1 MKNGA
6 AGMAPF
12 HWRIGGA
19 PRRLLAG
26 GIVALALLLG
36 AQAAWAIRVKDVAF
50 LRGAREN
57 QLIGYGLVVG
67 LDGTGDS
74 EESLLARKPLQNALE
89 RMAINLNPRDIRGR
103 SIAGVLVTATLPP
116 FAKAGTRL
124 DVTVDSLGDALSLRG
139 GTLMMTLL
147 NGPNQVVYAT
157 AQGPMTGIP
166 KGIERPLPGQAAV
179 DLGPGRRAQEA
190 TPKAEV
196 DPRSSLVPTKG
207 YVIRGAL
214 VEREVNLNLNTRAR
228 LFINLKQSDFTTAFR
243 LAKLINRE
251 VGDGSARAKDAG
263 TVEVSIP
270 DSYLGQTVELISR
283 IENLEIEPDAVARVV
298 VDERTGAIV
307 MGQNVRISPIAIS
320 HGNLQIRIGGPNPQ
334 APAPGAPGVPAAAP
348 AAVPPAVAAAAQ
360 PGQPTELPALA
371 LAETPSIVLFKG
383 EVDLKEVVD
392 GLNKIGAS
400 TQDLVQVLKIIKT
413 AGALHADLEIR

>member
-1 MKNGA
+1 MAGYETPIRA
-6 AGMAPF
+6 AL
-12 HWRIGGA
+12 
-19 PRRLLAG
+19 RRVLPLGLVLLA
-26 GIVALALLLG
+26 VLLT

-50 LRGAREN
+50 LRGARDN

-67 LDGTGDS
+67 LDGSGDT
-74 EESLLARKPLQNALE
+74 EQSLLARKPLQNALE
-89 RMAINLNPRDIRGR
+89 RMAINLSPKDVKGR

-116 FAKAGTRL
+116 FAKAGSRL
-124 DVTVDSLGDALSLRG
+124 DVTVDALGDSLSLRG
-139 GTLMMTLL
+139 GTLMLTLL

-157 AQGPMTGIP
+157 SQGPITGIP
-166 KGIERPLPGQAAV
+166 KGIERPELQAGAAPGPAGQQQAQP
-179 DLGPGRRAQEA
+179 PGAQ
-190 TPKAEV
+190 V

-207 YVIRGAL
+207 FVIRGAL
-214 VEREVNLNLNTRAR
+214 VEREINLNLNTRSR
-228 LFINLKQSDFTTAFR
+228 LYINLKQSDFTTAFR

-283 IENLEIEPDAVARVV
+283 IENLEIQPDAVARVV

-320 HGNLQIRIGGPNPQ
+320 HGNLQIRIGGVAPEAAAGQ
-334 APAPGAPGVPAAAP
+334 AAAAGTAPAAAP
-348 AAVPPAVAAAAQ
+348 AAGAA
-360 PGQPTELPALA
+360 PGPGGPQAELPAFA
-371 LAETPSIVLFKG
+371 LAENPSIVLFKG

>member
-1 MKNGA
+1 MVCIEKC
-6 AGMAPF
+6 
-12 HWRIGGA
+12 IGGA
-19 PRRLLAG
+19 LARRFLA
-26 GIVALALLLG
+26 ALLLIATLLW
-36 AQAAWAIRVKDVAF
+36 AQSAWAIRVKDVAF
-50 LRGAREN
+50 LRGARDN

-74 EESLLARKPLQNALE
+74 PESLLARKPLQNALE
-89 RMAINLNPRDIRGR
+89 RMAINLNPRDVRGR

-116 FAKAGTRL
+116 FAKAGARL
-124 DVTVDSLGDALSLRG
+124 DVTVDALGDAVSLRG
-139 GTLMMTLL
+139 GTLMLTLL

-166 KGIERPLPGQAAV
+166 KGIERPEAGLLAAAPVATTPGVQQPLQGPTTQV
-179 DLGPGRRAQEA
+179 DN
-190 TPKAEV
+190 
-196 DPRSSLVPTKG
+196 RSSMVATKG
-207 YVIRGAL
+207 FVIRGAL

-228 LFINLKQSDFTTAFR
+228 LYINLKQSDFTTAFR

-270 DSYLGQTVELISR
+270 DSYLGQTVELMAR
-283 IENLEIEPDAVARVV
+283 IENLEIQPDAVARVV

-320 HGNLQIRIGGPNPQ
+320 HGNLQIRIGGPPPP
-334 APAPGAPGVPAAAP
+334 APAPAAGARPGAPA
-348 AAVPPAVAAAAQ
+348 AAAAQ
-360 PGQPTELPALA
+360 AQAAAAAPQTELPALA
-371 LAETPSIVLFKG
+371 LAENPSIVLFKG